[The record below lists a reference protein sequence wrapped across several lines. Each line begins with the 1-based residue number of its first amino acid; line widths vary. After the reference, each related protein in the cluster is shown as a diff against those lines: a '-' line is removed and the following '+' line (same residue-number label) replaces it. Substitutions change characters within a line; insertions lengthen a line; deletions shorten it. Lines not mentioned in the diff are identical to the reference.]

1 MCLLGLDCGGGEGWT
16 EAVIGVGGDVFSGK
30 KSPPLFSPHFRWG
43 KYYLTMAVTMTD
55 FFSSFR
61 VRDPFSEALSVFFT
75 RDQIT
80 SLGRSGLYFGRPKIF
95 FRGKIFPPVFY
106 VGNAFFSPN
115 EEAE

>member
-1 MCLLGLDCGGGEGWT
+1 MDRGGNWSWS
-16 EAVIGVGGDVFSGK
+16 DVFLGW
-30 KSPPLFSPHFRWG
+30 KSPPPLFSPHFRWG

-61 VRDPFSEALSVFFT
+61 VRDPFSEALSGFFFT

-106 VGNAFFSPN
+106 VGNAFFSPY